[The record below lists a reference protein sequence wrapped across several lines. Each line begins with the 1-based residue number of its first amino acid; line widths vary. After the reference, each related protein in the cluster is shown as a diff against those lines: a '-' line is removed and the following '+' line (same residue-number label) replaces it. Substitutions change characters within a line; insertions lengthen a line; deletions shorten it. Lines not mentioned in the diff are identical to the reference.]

1 MPAPAFS
8 TVIRKIAH
16 GRGMDARPTG
26 SESNRTMERRFLLN
40 VGAGNGACESRIYFP
55 ISSFKA
61 PDTFQIS

>member
-1 MPAPAFS
+1 MLAPAFS

-16 GRGMDARPTG
+16 GRVRDARPTG
-26 SESNRTMERRFLLN
+26 SESNRTTKAFLLN
-40 VGAGNGACESRIYFP
+40 IGARNGARESRIYFP